1 MAFSFVVGGIAKLL
15 ARPMRFLL
23 QILQLAITIMKNA
36 PRYLRS

>member
-23 QILQLAITIMKNA
+23 QLLQFAVTMKNA
-36 PRYLRS
+36 PRDLRS